1 MTISLDSGVAVTI
14 IVVIVLLFS
23 LLTVLT
29 MDIYRE
35 KKKLLAV
42 SRRLQETE
50 ELFRCIY
57 EQSPIGIGLADSEHE
72 ITQHNKAYETILG
85 RTEVEL
91 KTTSW
96 KEYTHSDDL
105 DKDLRLFEQFK
116 SGEIHGYTL
125 PKRYLRPDGSVVWV
139 NLTIAPLS
147 LTSSQNHTH
156 LCLMEDITEQVLS
169 QQNLLESERS
179 KSVLMSNLP
188 GMAYRC
194 RYDRDWTMLYVSDG
208 CFELTGY
215 EPSKLLENREV
226 AFNDLIDEEY
236 KEHLWQVWGEILE
249 KRTKLKEEYSI
260 TTASGEKR
268 WVYEQGQ
275 GVYDT
280 EGNVI
285 ALEGLIVDITELKE
299 REAEV
304 RYLSDHDVMTG
315 CYNRLF
321 FDKAKRLY
329 DTRENLPISILVG
342 DINGLKFVNS
352 ALGEE
357 EGDKL
362 IVHAADILKSNL
374 RERDILG
381 RVGGDEF
388 CILMP
393 NTDESELVER
403 FRSIRSAFQMHN
415 SNADLG
421 DRQIRFSMG
430 FRIKHKSDENIDD
443 VIKQAEDIMNRHK
456 LLQRKS
462 SQSALVES
470 IKVTM
475 LERSR
480 ETEEHGERMVA
491 LASKIAMDL
500 NLSEMELYE
509 LELFVTLHDL
519 GKVGIDDRILTK
531 PGRLTPEEWE
541 EMKKHPEI
549 GYRIAVSS
557 PELAPIADLILSHH
571 ERWDGRG
578 YPRGLEGENIPLLA
592 RILTIA
598 DAYDAMTEDRVYRN
612 AMTKEDA
619 IAEIKRNSGEQFDP
633 VIVESFMKVV
643 RQMDQ

>member
-1 MTISLDSGVAVTI
+1 MTTALDSEVVLII
-14 IVVIVLLFS
+14 IVIIVLSFS

-35 KKKLLAV
+35 KKKLLSV
-42 SRRLQETE
+42 SQRLHETE

-57 EQSPIGIGLADSEHE
+57 EQSPIGIGLADLELE

-85 RTEVEL
+85 RNEDEL

-96 KEYTHSDDL
+96 KEFTHPEDL
-105 DKDLRLFEQFK
+105 DKDLDLFEKFK
-116 SGEIHGYTL
+116 SGEIKGYAM

-139 NLTIAPLS
+139 NLTIAPIRLS
-147 LTSSQNHTH
+147 AEKQHTH
-156 LCLMEDITEQVLS
+156 LCMIEDITEQVLS

-215 EPSKLLENREV
+215 EPSMLLENRDV
-226 AFNDLIDEEY
+226 TFNELINQEY
-236 KEHLWQVWGEILE
+236 QEHLWKMWAEILD
-249 KRTKLKEEYSI
+249 KKTKLKEEYRI
-260 TTASGEKR
+260 TKASGEQC

-275 GVYDT
+275 GIYDAG
-280 EGNVI
+280 GNVI

-299 REAEV
+299 REAEI

-321 FDKAKRLY
+321 FDKAKRLF
-329 DTRENLPISILVG
+329 DSRENLPISVLVG
-342 DINGLKFVNS
+342 DINGLKFVNQ
-352 ALGEE
+352 AFGED
-357 EGDKL
+357 EGDKI
-362 IVHAADILKSNL
+362 IVQTADILKSNL
-374 RERDILG
+374 REHDILG
-381 RVGGDEF
+381 RIGGDEF

-393 NTDESELVER
+393 KTEQNEVVER
-403 FRSIRSAFQMHN
+403 FRAIRSAVQMHN
-415 SNADLG
+415 ENSDLE

-430 FRIKHKSDENIDD
+430 FRTKQKPEENIDD
-443 VIKQAEDIMNRHK
+443 VIKQSEDIMNRHK

-491 LASKIAMDL
+491 LASRIAVEL
-500 NLSEMELYE
+500 GLSEMELYE
-509 LELFVTLHDL
+509 LELFATLHDL

-531 PGRLTPEEWE
+531 PGRLTPEEWK
-541 EMKKHPEI
+541 EMEKHPEI

-557 PELAPIADLILSHH
+557 PELAPIAELILSHH
-571 ERWDGRG
+571 ERWDGTG
-578 YPRGLEGENIPLLA
+578 YPQELKGENIPLLS
-592 RILTIA
+592 RILAIA
-598 DAYDAMTEDRVYRN
+598 DAYDAMTEDRVYRK
-612 AMTKEDA
+612 AMTSEDA
-619 IAEIKRNSGEQFDP
+619 IAEIKRNSGAQFDP
-633 VIVESFMKVV
+633 VIVESFIKVV
-643 RQMDQ
+643 GQ